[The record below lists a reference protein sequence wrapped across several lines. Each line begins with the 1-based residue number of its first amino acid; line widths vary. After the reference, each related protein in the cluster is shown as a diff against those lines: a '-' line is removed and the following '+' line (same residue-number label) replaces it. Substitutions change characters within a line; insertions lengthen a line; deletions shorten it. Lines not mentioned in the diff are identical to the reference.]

1 MRDRLLAYPGLPQN
15 PAFAGSQVQAS
26 LDTATLSLCDS
37 GLSLHLGL
45 LPSLEQEAEE
55 STGSQQPGVKT
66 ATAYLPEIQ
75 AHGLV
80 QLLPALLCKQRLLQ
94 L

>member
-45 LPSLEQEAEE
+45 LPSLEPEAEE
-55 STGSQQPGVKT
+55 STGPLWLETTMLYKEVK
-66 ATAYLPEIQ
+66 
-75 AHGLV
+75 
-80 QLLPALLCKQRLLQ
+80 C
-94 L
+94 